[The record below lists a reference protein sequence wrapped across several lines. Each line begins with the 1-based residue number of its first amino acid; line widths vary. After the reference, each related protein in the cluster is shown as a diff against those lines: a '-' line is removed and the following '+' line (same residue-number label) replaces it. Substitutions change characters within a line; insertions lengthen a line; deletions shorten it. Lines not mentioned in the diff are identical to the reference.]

1 MKVSEAIDILKRY
14 PKDCE
19 IYLKYP
25 NDCETHHCKDWEDT
39 DENGNIICPNLIYL
53 YRLHI
58 TCDTHMEE
66 FHKGCEVE
74 VVDKVIFFGNANEEP
89 KIIG

>member
-19 IYLKYP
+19 IYL
-25 NDCETHHCKDWEDT
+25 CKDWEDT
-39 DENGNIICPNLIYL
+39 DENGNLTNL

-74 VVDKVIFFGNANEEP
+74 VVDKVIIFGNANEEP